1 VQHPGT
7 KVGIAAACWIGKR
20 AFVDNAPNGKFA
32 RRFETRE
39 RRSNP
44 ATPTKF
50 PCADKKSFSVCV
62 IGYTLAGRVLTTS
75 VAWAT
80 IGRAS
85 RGTSTCFDTLSPSND
100 VTDSRADEVLKHIR
114 CVSGWEQMT
123 EFVHGASDSR
133 VWCLA

>member
-1 VQHPGT
+1 MSSFWPFFLVPSALAKRRAT
-7 KVGIAAACWIGKR
+7 KVGIAAAYWIGKH

-32 RRFETRE
+32 RQFEMRE

-50 PCADKKSFSVCV
+50 LCADKKSFSVCV

-75 VAWAT
+75 VIVGNDRQSFA
-80 IGRAS
+80 RDKHLF
-85 RGTSTCFDTLSPSND
+85 RHTLSPSNV

-114 CVSGWEQMT
+114 CRRVSAGNK
-123 EFVHGASDSR
+123 
-133 VWCLA
+133 